1 MAPMR
6 ATHEDENGSRPRG
19 SGLVPLVRAVDS
31 RLRGDDGWAASCR
44 CLGSSFIAI
53 ARGLGG
59 GHARTSMKVRY
70 ADLLGRDLPNT
81 LGPGSPPSRGC
92 GGGCLL
98 VQAEDEWP
106 PEPDVLLG
114 SGRPFD
120 CVRGAT
126 RTSSYS
132 AQQLSFGVKR
142 WQWLGPNGD
151 GLGPWHSG
159 WSAACA
165 YRPKGYLLWLPHITQ
180 SLVEGLQGRVISGCL
195 QGCHAHGSPE
205 GFPPTP
211 HSSLATE
218 GATVPIEGCN
228 PRQGSDL
235 PTVQSP
241 QFLQTG

>member
-1 MAPMR
+1 MSRHLAGGATGVAPMR

-142 WQWLGPNGD
+142 WQWLGPQ
-151 GLGPWHSG
+151 WRRSRTMAFRMV
-159 WSAACA
+159 S
-165 YRPKGYLLWLPHITQ
+165 
-180 SLVEGLQGRVISGCL
+180 SLRIQAEGL
-195 QGCHAHGSPE
+195 P
-205 GFPPTP
+205 
-211 HSSLATE
+211 SLASPHYTIA
-218 GATVPIEGCN
+218 GRRPSGPGYIG
-228 PRQGSDL
+228 L
-235 PTVQSP
+235 PSGLPCTWQP
-241 QFLQTG
+241 